1 MTIYFIIYDE
11 YFPTHVHKSLILFM
25 ITRGTV
31 HALYHCM
38 QWLEEIRVRTQPRK
52 EKQVMDLLLEAATS
66 ASRNKEVRAA
76 RVYSHHSSPAGFSL
90 ILFWETPS
98 IPAQGS
104 ETAQFI
110 LEGFKSLG
118 LLDHSVLIEAKK
130 ERKNKKRSGG
140 PEKLRRTQ

>member
-1 MTIYFIIYDE
+1 ME
-11 YFPTHVHKSLILFM
+11 
-25 ITRGTV
+25 
-31 HALYHCM
+31 
-38 QWLEEIRVRTQPRK
+38 
-52 EKQVMDLLLEAATS
+52 LLLEAAAS
-66 ASRNKEVRAA
+66 AAKNRQVHVA
-76 RVYSHHSSPAGFSL
+76 RVYSHRFAPAGFSL

-130 ERKNKKRSGG
+130 ERKNTKRSGG
-140 PEKLRRTQ
+140 PEKLRRTK